1 MLSVLFGLTTMAFIG
16 YQQATTLISSG
27 KKGAIFGGG
36 FWQTTLIATGIA
48 LATTALATTLV
59 TLLVGQYQ
67 ERMTEMEQLRRRIS
81 EDEGVIGTYSSD
93 SDPLF
98 AAFLMNIVT
107 SAQDEI
113 RAVGLGLGVL
123 AHNPPILDAIA
134 SRVKSRKHLV
144 VKIQHGAA
152 NNPGVLARVAEEADW
167 NRSHSY
173 EYDQNWLT
181 RYPNTI
187 RDRLRMQLSEEQ
199 MQRVFVG
206 PCWFMPMI
214 MAILVDETLLI
225 SLYGTP
231 GMRGSETPWIAINR
245 RAPHGQFAAFIDR
258 VFNAIDAGEGAM
270 T

>member
-1 MLSVLFGLTTMAFIG
+1 MAFIG
-16 YQQATTLISSG
+16 YQQANSLISSG
-27 KKGAIFGGG
+27 KRASIFGGG
-36 FWQTTLIATGIA
+36 FWQTTLIASGIA
-48 LATTALATTLV
+48 LASTGLATTLI

-67 ERMTEMEQLRRRIS
+67 ERMTEMETLRRRVS

-98 AAFLMNIVT
+98 AAFLMNIIT
-107 SAQDEI
+107 TAQEEI
-113 RAVGLGLGVL
+113 RAVGLGLGFF

-134 SRVKSRKHLV
+134 SRVKQRKHLT
-144 VKIQHGAA
+144 VKIQYGGS
-152 NNPGVLARVAEEADW
+152 NNPGVLARVEEETNW
-167 NRSHSY
+167 NKFHSY
-173 EYDQNWLT
+173 EYDPNWLT

-187 RDRLRMQLSEEQ
+187 RDRLRMQLSVEQ
-199 MQRVFVG
+199 MHRVSVE
-206 PCWFMPMI
+206 PCWFMPML
-214 MAILVDETLLI
+214 MVILVDETLLV

-258 VFNAIDAGEGAM
+258 VFEGIDAGAGAGAL